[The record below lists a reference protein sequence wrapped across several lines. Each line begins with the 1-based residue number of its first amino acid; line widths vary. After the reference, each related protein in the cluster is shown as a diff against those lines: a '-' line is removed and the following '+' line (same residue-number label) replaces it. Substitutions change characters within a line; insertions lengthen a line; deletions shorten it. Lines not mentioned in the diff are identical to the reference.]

1 MKVNLNV
8 RDRLALISLLPT
20 SGTLVEMSEIF
31 DLIRLIKFS
40 EEEKVSIDYTEADGR
55 IYWDLSKESPREF
68 ELTFEQIKIIKKSVT
83 KLDEDGKIDFSNY
96 DVCYKFSKL

>member
-8 RDRLALISLLPT
+8 KDRLALISLLPT
-20 SGTLVEMSEIF
+20 NGTLVEMGEIF
-31 DLIRLIKFS
+31 ELVKLIKFS
-40 EEEKVSIDYTEADGR
+40 EEEKASIDYTEGDGK
-55 IYWDLSKESPREF
+55 IYWNLSKESQREF